1 MQQHSLLRQGVRGR
15 RLLLQHGMGRHLRPK
30 SGDNVPMS
38 KDGKT
43 RVLFL
48 CTGNSCRSQ
57 MAEAI
62 LRQIGGD
69 RFEALS
75 AGSRP
80 AGFIHPLA
88 LGALAALQVPVGDPV
103 SKSWVEFADKPVE
116 VVVTVCDATAAEVC
130 PVFPG
135 AALRAHWSL
144 PDPVFHPGTDEE
156 RAAFAI
162 AVAQRLRA
170 KIEGLVALNWSAPP
184 KELQRRLQ
192 FLGEI

>member
-1 MQQHSLLRQGVRGR
+1 
-15 RLLLQHGMGRHLRPK
+15 
-30 SGDNVPMS
+30 MS
-38 KDGKT
+38 KGGKT

-75 AGSRP
+75 AGSKP

-88 LGALAALQVPVGDPV
+88 VEALAALQFSIDEPV
-103 SKSWVEFADKPVE
+103 SKSWDEFADKPVD
-116 VVVTVCDATAAEVC
+116 VVVTVCDAAAAEAC

-144 PDPVFHPGTDEE
+144 PDPVYHPGTDKE
-156 RAAFAI
+156 RLAFAI
-162 AVAQRLRA
+162 AVAKRLRA
-170 KIEGLVALNWSAPP
+170 KIDGLVALDWSSPL

>member
-1 MQQHSLLRQGVRGR
+1 
-15 RLLLQHGMGRHLRPK
+15 MGRHLRPDR
-30 SGDNVPMS
+30 GDNVPMS

-75 AGSRP
+75 AGSKP

-88 LGALAALQVPVGDPV
+88 LDALAALQVPVGDPV
-103 SKSWVEFADKPVE
+103 SKSWDEFADKPID
-116 VVVTVCDATAAEVC
+116 VVVTVCDAAAAEAC

-144 PDPVFHPGTDEE
+144 PDPVYHPGTDEE
-156 RAAFAI
+156 RLAFAI

-170 KIEGLVALNWSAPP
+170 KIEGLVALDWSAQP